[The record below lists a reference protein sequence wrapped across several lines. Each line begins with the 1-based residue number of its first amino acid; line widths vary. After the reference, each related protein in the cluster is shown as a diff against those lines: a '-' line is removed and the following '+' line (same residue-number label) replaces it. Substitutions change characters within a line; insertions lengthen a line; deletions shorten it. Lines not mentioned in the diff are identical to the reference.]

1 MIHLAVNG
9 TLMRGLELNGN
20 LLAAGAQFVREDG
33 TEAAYRLF
41 SIGDRHPGMI
51 RVTAGGVEVAV
62 EIWGVPAAG
71 LGAIL
76 LAEPAGLCIG
86 KVRLRDGTVVL
97 GVLAEEILC
106 ERQREISSFGGWRNY
121 IESRPEKA
129 VSNARGQNGC

>member
-20 LLAAGAQFVREDG
+20 LLSAGAQFVREDG
-33 TEAAYRLF
+33 TEAAYRLY

-51 RVTAGGVEVAV
+51 RVTTGGAEVAV
-62 EIWGVPAAG
+62 EVWAVPAAG

-97 GVLAEEILC
+97 GVLAEAILC

-121 IESRPEKA
+121 IESRSDLA
-129 VSNARGQNGC
+129 VPNARGQHNC